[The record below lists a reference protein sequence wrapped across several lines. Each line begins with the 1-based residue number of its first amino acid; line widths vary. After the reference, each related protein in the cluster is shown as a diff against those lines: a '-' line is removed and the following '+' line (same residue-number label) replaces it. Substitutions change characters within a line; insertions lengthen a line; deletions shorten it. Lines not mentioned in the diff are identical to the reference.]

1 MTEASEEKL
10 RITKV
15 SGERIVARVKT
26 SKKDEKIWR

>member
-26 SKKDEKIWR
+26 LKEG